1 MEVLSSRHPDEGE
14 IPSVERQRKR
24 AMFQVELG
32 DLTKWMER
40 RKSTPGRGFIPAES
54 SRPRGMFVI

>member
-24 AMFQVELG
+24 AMFQVDLG
-32 DLTKWMER
+32 NLTKWTER
-40 RKSTPGRGFIPAES
+40 RKSTPSRGFIPAES
-54 SRPRGMFVI
+54 CRPRGLVII